1 MSRALLEELKKARRV
16 VGAKQIRKLLPTGQV
31 RKVFLAQDADPMLLE
46 PLQALCVEYK
56 VETEAVQ
63 TMRALGDACEICV
76 QAAAAALL

>member
-1 MSRALLEELKKARRV
+1 MLEELNKARRV
-16 VGAKQIRKLLPTGQV
+16 VGVKQIRKLLPTGQV

-46 PLQALCVEYK
+46 PLEALCIQYE